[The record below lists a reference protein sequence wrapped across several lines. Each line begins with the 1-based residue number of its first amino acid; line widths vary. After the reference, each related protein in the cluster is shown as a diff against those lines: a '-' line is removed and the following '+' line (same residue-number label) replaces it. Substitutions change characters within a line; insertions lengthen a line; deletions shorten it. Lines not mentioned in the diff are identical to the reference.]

1 MTSKLTLSIE
11 KAIILRAKDY
21 ASKTGR
27 SLSDLIE
34 SYLDSLVQ
42 SDKESDST
50 KMPLKLKRLFGATH
64 IPAGLDHKK
73 EIRKILTSKD
83 KK

>member
-11 KAIILRAKDY
+11 KAVIQRAKDY

-34 SYLDSLVQ
+34 SYLETLVQ
-42 SDKESDST
+42 SDKESDLS
-50 KMPLKLKRLFGATH
+50 KMPVKLKRLFGAAN

-73 EIRKILTSKD
+73 EIRKILAAKD
-83 KK
+83 KR

>member
-11 KAIILRAKDY
+11 KAVIQRAKDY

-34 SYLDSLVQ
+34 SYLETLVQ
-42 SDKESDST
+42 SDKESDSSQL
-50 KMPLKLKRLFGATH
+50 PPKLRCLFGSAH
-64 IPAGLDHKK
+64 IPRGLNHKK
-73 EIRKILTSKD
+73 EIRKILSSKD